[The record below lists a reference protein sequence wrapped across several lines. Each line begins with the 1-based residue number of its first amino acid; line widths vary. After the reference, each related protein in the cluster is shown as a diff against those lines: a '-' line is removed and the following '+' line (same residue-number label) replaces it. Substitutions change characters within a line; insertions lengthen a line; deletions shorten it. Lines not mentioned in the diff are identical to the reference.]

1 MPELKSSAETIAR
14 HMGWD
19 VPVTVNV
26 TPEQA
31 HRVLQAVLND
41 VNPAVMGDTYQTFIN
56 SVRYVGAQYGTDI

>member
-1 MPELKSSAETIAR
+1 MPNPIDQISDILGAPK
-14 HMGWD
+14 GWLD
-19 VPVTVNV
+19 KEPV

-31 HRVLQAVLND
+31 RQVLQAVLND